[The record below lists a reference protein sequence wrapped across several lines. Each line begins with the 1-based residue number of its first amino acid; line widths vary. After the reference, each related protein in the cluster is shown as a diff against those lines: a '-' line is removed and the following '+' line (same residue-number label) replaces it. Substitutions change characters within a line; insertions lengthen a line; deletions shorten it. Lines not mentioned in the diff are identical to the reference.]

1 MCTIGSD
8 AEALTETVNDFGNV
22 YMGLFYSHKE

>member
-8 AEALTETVNDFGNV
+8 AEALNETVNEFGNV
-22 YMGLFYSHKE
+22 YMGLFSLHRD